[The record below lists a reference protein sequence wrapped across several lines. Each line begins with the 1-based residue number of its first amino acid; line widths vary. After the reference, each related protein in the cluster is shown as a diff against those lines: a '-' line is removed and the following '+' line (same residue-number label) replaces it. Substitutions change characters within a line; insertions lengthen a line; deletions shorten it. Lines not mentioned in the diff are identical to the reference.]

1 MSHSEFEEHYAGL
14 TRDLNALEAELASSE
29 VRSHFADIKRRIEIL
44 HETLR
49 ENRLLLETVL
59 ENSAASI
66 YAKRKDGRYT
76 YINRE
81 MEVLCNVARE
91 QVLGR
96 TDFEVFP
103 REIAQQWRTNDLTA
117 MTTGKLTVSEETID
131 APGGERLVLSKK
143 VPLTSGGG
151 EVEGICGIST
161 DITDLRRTELALREA
176 IVTLER
182 ERENKLMNVEAITA
196 SIAHEVRQ
204 PLAAIAANGSAAL
217 RFIGKAPLDLD
228 EVRAILHRMVND
240 CGRASEV
247 FDSIRALFRKVDQK
261 RQPIDVNEITL
272 EVLQSLHGELRDHG
286 VTPHTHLASEL
297 PLVEGARS
305 QLQQVVSNLVHNA
318 IEAMDSTTDRSRV
331 LRVRTE
337 LQGRDAIIVA
347 VEDSGPG
354 IDPKRLDSIFDAF
367 VTTKADG
374 LGLGLAICRRI
385 VEVHGGRLSA
395 FSDGKNG
402 ARFQFLLP
410 IELSDTAPAK

>member
-1 MSHSEFEEHYAGL
+1 
-14 TRDLNALEAELASSE
+14 
-29 VRSHFADIKRRIEIL
+29 
-44 HETLR
+44 
-49 ENRLLLETVL
+49 
-59 ENSAASI
+59 
-66 YAKRKDGRYT
+66 
-76 YINRE
+76 
-81 MEVLCNVARE
+81 
-91 QVLGR
+91 
-96 TDFEVFP
+96 
-103 REIAQQWRTNDLTA
+103 
-117 MTTGKLTVSEETID
+117 
-131 APGGERLVLSKK
+131 
-143 VPLTSGGG
+143 
-151 EVEGICGIST
+151 
-161 DITDLRRTELALREA
+161 
-176 IVTLER
+176 
-182 ERENKLMNVEAITA
+182 
-196 SIAHEVRQ
+196 
-204 PLAAIAANGSAAL
+204 
-217 RFIGKAPLDLD
+217 
-228 EVRAILHRMVND
+228 MVND

-272 EVLQSLHGELRDHG
+272 EVLQSLRGELRDHG
-286 VTPHTHLASEL
+286 VTPHTDLASEL

-337 LQGRDAIIVA
+337 LQGRDAIIVV

-410 IELSDTAPAK
+410 IEFSDTGTREMTIRQ